1 MVLDDFPVAVGTAVL
16 AETITVVL
24 LGDQWIPMITTLQIL
39 AIVGLSRALVGT
51 TGPLFDA
58 VGRPDVVAKV
68 SFARLVVLAV
78 IIYPLTV
85 NLGMEGSALAILLS
99 ALAIHGVSLYLA
111 SRWRAIVTGDRKAV
125 SFWRKR
131 DRLLRQWTRDISS

>member
-1 MVLDDFPVAVGTAVL
+1 MKE

-85 NLGMEGSALAILLS
+85 NLGMEGSASPSCS
-99 ALAIHGVSLYLA
+99 AL
-111 SRWRAIVTGDRKAV
+111 
-125 SFWRKR
+125 
-131 DRLLRQWTRDISS
+131 LRYTVCRCI